1 MLKEREGDKGKRS
14 EREGGTKTGME
25 EEIITRWV
33 IKVDSM
39 QLLFYPL

>member
-1 MLKEREGDKGKRS
+1 MLKEREGDKGTRS
-14 EREGGTKTGME
+14 EREEDTKTGME